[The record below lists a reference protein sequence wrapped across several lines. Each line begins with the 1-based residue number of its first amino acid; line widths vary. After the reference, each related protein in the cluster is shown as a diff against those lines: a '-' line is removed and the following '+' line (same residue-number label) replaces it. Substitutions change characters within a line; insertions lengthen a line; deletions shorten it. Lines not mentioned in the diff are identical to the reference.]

1 MVNRSLFTLLLALFL
16 SASLSASVVV
26 ADWGYENGKAF
37 ADVAL
42 DSAGLS
48 ASSYDTDADDGSS
61 AVFLWPVAAL
71 QSGVGE
77 SLPPSPFLLRTSERP
92 PARASPDR
100 L

>member
-1 MVNRSLFTLLLALFL
+1 MVNRSLFTLLLALLL
-16 SASLSASVVV
+16 SASLSVPVV

-48 ASSYDTDADDGSS
+48 ASSFDTDSDDGSS

-77 SLPPSPFLLRTSERP
+77 SLPSSPFLPRTSERP
-92 PARASPDR
+92 PARASPVR

>member
-1 MVNRSLFTLLLALFL
+1 MVNRSLFTLLLALLL
-16 SASLSASVVV
+16 SASLSAPVVV
-26 ADWGYENGKAF
+26 ADQGYGSGKAF
-37 ADVAL
+37 TAAAL

-48 ASSYDTDADDGSS
+48 ASSFDTDADDSSS
-61 AVFLWPVAAL
+61 AVFLWPVAAP

-92 PARASPDR
+92 PARASPVR